1 MTCGSNPGECTKFY
15 LDIAITLLCLNF
27 SHSTILYHTLW
38 YIPSITASINNTKMN
53 LSIKYI
59 FCSTISHNNQ
69 FLRNQKWYYKRTPC
83 IPLYLHLGPTPV
95 NFWCNEFPAFFGNTG
110 NYVIAFLNIWLEAGL
125 IEPLKNVTL
134 FETTI
139 LPTFARWLLCTYSK
153 ATYDFHGFCS
163 YTTIYMPNMQI
174 LALVTNR

>member
-38 YIPSITASINNTKMN
+38 YIPKITVSINNTKMD

-95 NFWCNEFPAFFGNTG
+95 NFCCNEFPAFFGNTG
-110 NYVIAFLNIWLEAGL
+110 NYVIAFLNIWLEVGL

-134 FETTI
+134 FETI
-139 LPTFARWLLCTYSK
+139 AHICSVAFMYIYKSHLWLSWFLFLYYNLHAKYANTSSGYK
-153 ATYDFHGFCS
+153 
-163 YTTIYMPNMQI
+163 
-174 LALVTNR
+174 